1 MEPKSGEP
9 STSSPVPTKSGGP
22 AGDANSSDCVMP
34 VRSANPIRARS
45 LIRDNL
51 EKQAGCLNL
60 IHSRMPNIKV
70 FSGTS
75 HPDLAQRIVDRLG
88 IDLGKVVTK
97 KFSNLETC
105 VEIGESVRGEDV
117 YIVQSGSGE
126 INDNL
131 MELLIMINACK
142 IASASRVTAVI
153 PCFPYARQDKKDKLP
168 GSEDNE
174 ESKKLAKKNYDWKF
188 RSRAPISAKLVANM
202 LSVAGADHIITMDL
216 HASQIQGF
224 FDIPVDNLYAEPAV
238 LKWIKEN
245 IPEWKNSII
254 VSPDAGGAKRVT
266 SIADR
271 LNVEFALIHKERK
284 KANEVASMVLVGDVK
299 DKIAILVDDMADTCG
314 TIVHAADR
322 LVEAGATKVYAIL
335 THGIFSGP
343 AISRINNACFEA
355 VVVTNTIPQ
364 DGHMR
369 DCPKIQCIDVSMM
382 FAEAVRRTHNGES
395 VSYLFSNVPY

>member
-1 MEPKSGEP
+1 
-9 STSSPVPTKSGGP
+9 
-22 AGDANSSDCVMP
+22 MP
-34 VRSANPIRARS
+34 VRSANPIRAKS

-51 EKQAGCLNL
+51 EKQATKNL
-60 IHSRMPNIKV
+60 HSRMPNIKV

-153 PCFPYARQDKKDKLP
+153 PCFPYARQDKKDKV
-168 GSEDNE
+168 
-174 ESKKLAKKNYDWKF
+174 SK
-188 RSRAPISAKLVANM
+188 SRAPISAKLVANM